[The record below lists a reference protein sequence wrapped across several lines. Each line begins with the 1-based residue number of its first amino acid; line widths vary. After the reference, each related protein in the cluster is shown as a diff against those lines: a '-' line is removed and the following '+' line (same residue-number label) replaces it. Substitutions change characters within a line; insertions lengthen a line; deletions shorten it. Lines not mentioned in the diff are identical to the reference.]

1 MMEYLLWTL
10 MGTVY
15 GFVMGI
21 VPVAGAATA
30 LVTLF
35 PFIDVFRAD
44 PYTLV
49 CFTTA
54 IVVASTIGDS
64 FSSIVLN
71 IPGASGSAAS
81 MVDGFPL
88 AQQGQA
94 ARALSAAITTSTVN
108 GAIWGVLVF
117 AFLPWYAAVVL
128 HFGIPE
134 MLMFLLLAFV
144 SVVFVNSHYWFRGI
158 LALVLGVFV
167 GLIGQDPIT
176 GAARYTAGWDYLAA
190 GVQMVPVLAGVLA
203 MPELLAAWRTGHVLP
218 CTAHG
223 SWQQIVQGMRDS
235 WQHRWDGL
243 RGGAIGAVVGIIPG
257 IGGAVADWLAYGQT
271 VAANPREKT
280 VFGEGNIKG
289 VIGAE
294 GANNAQKATSYVPTI
309 LFGVPGAP
317 FEVIIIALFVM
328 VGLELGTPLLLA
340 DTQFFT
346 AIGAS
351 YAVAL
356 AVTFVLAMLFVRWAQ
371 RLMSVPVSWYFWPVL
386 AVLIW
391 SSVQYTGYWEDYA
404 VLAMCCVLGVAM
416 KWGRFSRAAF
426 IIGFALSDQLEKVWY
441 QYHTL
446 YSAWD
451 WINRPLAVTLA
462 IAAVTVAAW
471 GLFFNRSKISY
482 T

>member
-1 MMEYLLWTL
+1 
-10 MGTVY
+10 MGIVY

-21 VPVAGAATA
+21 IPVAGAATA

-64 FSSIVLN
+64 FSSIVMN

-94 ARALSAAITTSTVN
+94 ARALSAAIVTSTVN
-108 GAIWGVLVF
+108 GAVWGTLVF
-117 AFLPWYAAVVL
+117 ALLPWYAAVVL

-144 SVVFVNSHYWFRGI
+144 SVVFVNSHHWLRGI
-158 LALVLGVFV
+158 LALALGVFV
-167 GLIGQDPIT
+167 GLIGQDPIS
-176 GAARYTAGWDYLAA
+176 GVARYTAGWDYLAA

-203 MPELLAAWRTGHVLP
+203 MPELIAAWRQGSVLP
-218 CTAHG
+218 QCTTG

-235 WQHRWDGL
+235 WQHRWDGM

-271 VAANPREKT
+271 VAANPRET
-280 VFGEGNIKG
+280 TAFGEGNIKG

-317 FEVIIIALFVM
+317 FEVIVIALFAM

-340 DTQFFT
+340 DGQFFT

-351 YAVAL
+351 YAAAL

-371 RLMSVPVSWYFWPVL
+371 RLMSVPVSWYFWPVMV
-386 AVLIW
+386 VLIW

-404 VLAMCCVLGVAM
+404 VLAACCVLGLVM

-426 IIGFALSDQLEKVWY
+426 IIGFALSDQLEKIWY
-441 QYHTL
+441 QYTTL
-446 YSAWD
+446 YGAWD
-451 WINRPLAVTLA
+451 WTQRPLAVTL
-462 IAAVTVAAW
+462 VTITVIVAAW